1 MPKDTFNNL
10 PEEKRQKIIDAAMLE
25 FEINSFDHA
34 SINQIISTA
43 QISKGS
49 FYQYF
54 EDKKDLYKYIIQL
67 MIQEKMRYITP
78 AMQNP
83 FAHGFFEVIRDMN
96 QSGLNFA
103 KNHPR
108 FTKIGHHLLRNPS
121 HPIFQEIMIGGQEQA
136 YKSYEMLLT
145 RAIEKG
151 EVRSD
156 IDVSFTARMIFKLSS
171 EFILEE
177 TDLTAENWTEGL
189 TEMLN
194 KFMALLEN
202 GIKAK

>member
-1 MPKDTFNNL
+1 MPKDTFFNL

-25 FEINSFDHA
+25 FEGNSFENA
-34 SINQIISTA
+34 SINQIISGA

-54 EDKKDLYKYIIQL
+54 EDKKDLYKHIIAL
-67 MIQEKMRYITP
+67 MIQKKMTYITP

-83 FAHGFFEVIRDMN
+83 FTHGFFEVIRDMN
-96 QSGLNFA
+96 QSGMEFA
-103 KNHPR
+103 KHHPQ
-108 FTKIGHHLLRNPS
+108 FTKIGNLLLRNPA
-121 HPIFQEIMIGGQEQA
+121 HPIYLEIMSGGQEQA
-136 YKSYEMLLT
+136 YKSYEMLLN
-145 RAIEKG
+145 RAIENG

-156 IDVSFTARMIFKLSS
+156 IDVAFTAKMIFKLSS

-189 TEMLN
+189 SEMLN
-194 KFMALLEN
+194 KFMSLLEN

>member
-1 MPKDTFNNL
+1 MPKDTFYNL

-25 FEINSFDHA
+25 FENNSFDSA

-54 EDKKDLYKYIIQL
+54 EDKKDIYKHIIEL
-67 MIQEKMRYITP
+67 MLQKKMTYITP

-96 QSGLNFA
+96 QSGLEFA

-108 FTKIGHHLLRNPS
+108 FTKIGNLLLRNPA
-121 HPIFQEIMIGGQEQA
+121 HPIYLEIISGGQEQA
-136 YKSYEMLLT
+136 YKAYEMLLN
-145 RAIEKG
+145 RAIETG

-156 IDVSFTARMIFKLSS
+156 IDVAFTAKMIFKLSS

-177 TDLTAENWTEGL
+177 SDLTSENWTDGL
-189 TEMLN
+189 AELLN
-194 KFMALLEN
+194 KFMSLLEN